1 VTELVLFRQ
10 RHARE
15 AALAA
20 VCAILF
26 LTFLDNTIVSVA
38 LADIQ
43 TSLGSSVTGLQWIVD
58 GYMLAFAALML
69 TGGTLGDLLGR
80 KKVMLAGVALFC
92 AGSVVAA
99 VAPETRILIAG
110 RIVMGV
116 GAAASE
122 PGTLS
127 LIRHI
132 YPQRE
137 ERAVALGVWAAV
149 SGLAL
154 ALGPVLGGVLVAGAG
169 WRWIFWFGLG
179 FGAVALA
186 VAAVTLT
193 ESSDPEGRKLDVPGL
208 ATGAAAILAATF
220 AVIEGENRGWGT
232 WWIVALFAAA
242 AVLAVV
248 FVLVERRVAD
258 PVLKLEFLRHPTF
271 AAANVVAFATNLSVF
286 SVFFF
291 TALYLQLIANFSG
304 FQIALVFTSLAAAM
318 IVSGPIAGL
327 WTARVGPRIPMVLG
341 CALAGL
347 GLFLVDW
354 KLTATTSVA
363 ALTWPLAIAGLGFGI
378 ALVTMTAAVLTLVPA
393 EQSGM
398 AASTVNTSRELG
410 GVFGVAVLGAVVNA
424 QLTSGL
430 TEKLVKL
437 GIPASFRQIV
447 IQFVTTGG
455 NLTSAENSPAA
466 RGHEKLVAK
475 VLVAAEGSAGHGVHL
490 SLRIAGAIVLAAA
503 VVAAFA
509 ARRRVVRVEEVEV

>member
-1 VTELVLFRQ
+1 MSALALFRQ
-10 RHARE
+10 RHARS

-43 TSLGSSVTGLQWIVD
+43 TSLNTSVAGLQWIVD

-80 KKVMLAGVALFC
+80 KKVMLAGVAVFC
-92 AGSVVAA
+92 AGSIVAA
-99 VAPETRILIAG
+99 LAPDTSTLIAG
-110 RIVMGV
+110 RVVMGL

-132 YPQRE
+132 YPERQ

-154 ALGPVLGGVLVAGAG
+154 SLGPVLGGVLISGPG

-193 ESSDPEGRKLDVPGL
+193 ESRDPEGRKLDVPGL
-208 ATGAAAILAATF
+208 ATGAAAITAATF
-220 AVIEGENRGWGT
+220 AVIEGENQGYGT

-242 AVLAVV
+242 PVLAVV
-248 FVLVERRVAD
+248 FVLVEQRVPD
-258 PVLKLEFLRHPTF
+258 PVFKLQFLRDPTF

-291 TALYLQLIANFSG
+291 TALYLQLITDFSG
-304 FQIALVFTSLAAAM
+304 LQIALVFTSLAVAM
-318 IVSGPIAGL
+318 IVAGPLAGL
-327 WTARVGPRIPMVLG
+327 WTARVGPRVPMVLG

-354 KLTATTSVA
+354 QLTATTSVA

-378 ALVTMTAAVLTLVPA
+378 ALVTMTAAVLSLVPP

-430 TEKLVKL
+430 SEKLVKL
-437 GIPASFRQIV
+437 GIPLQFREIV
-447 IQFVTTGG
+447 IRIVTTGG
-455 NLTSAENSPAA
+455 STNPADYPIAKGNGRVIA
-466 RGHEKLVAK
+466 R
-475 VLVAAEGSAGHGVHL
+475 VLLAAEDSAGHGVHL
-490 SLRIAGAIVLAAA
+490 ALEIAGGIVLAAA

-509 ARRRVVRVEEVEV
+509 ARHRVVRVEEVEG